1 LVSERRQALALSAQ
15 IDRVLAG
22 DPCKQRPMLG
32 DGGHKAAAEELDAA
46 RRLGQMVGRLPP
58 VPAELERRVSALV
71 HTRLV
76 GEPHLLRHSMQRR
89 RWQPAVWS
97 ALATAAVLIALWVV
111 LPSASP
117 GVVAQMRAV
126 LLGQTRVEVTPT
138 LAVGAEPIREPVRD
152 LLAAELLIGRAPS
165 LPKTLPDGYT
175 LQEVAAISY
184 ADLPAWISQP
194 LCVEL
199 CYGDVSK
206 PCALRLRQYRLLFR
220 DFGGISGVKVASD
233 AVRDVEQV
241 DLNGATGMRFALDP
255 ERDQGPPTHAV
266 VWERDGL
273 LLELESEQLTADQ
286 LLEIARSTR

>member
-1 LVSERRQALALSAQ
+1 LVSERRQALAVSAQ
-15 IDRVLAG
+15 IDRLLAG
-22 DPCKQRPMLG
+22 DPIEQRPIRG
-32 DGGHKAAAEELDAA
+32 SGGYETAGEELDVAQ
-46 RRLGQMVGRLPP
+46 RLGQMVRRLPP
-58 VPAELERRVSALV
+58 VPARLERRVSALV
-71 HTRLV
+71 QAHSVLGQRR
-76 GEPHLLRHSMQRR
+76 LLRRV
-89 RWQPAVWS
+89 WQPAVWS

-117 GVVAQMRAV
+117 GVWAQMRAV

-138 LAVGAEPIREPVRD
+138 LTPGAEPVREPVRD

-165 LPKTLPDGYT
+165 LPKALPDGYS

-199 CYGDVSK
+199 CYGDVSV

-255 ERDQGPPTHAV
+255 ERDHGPPMQTV

-273 LLELESEQLTADQ
+273 LLELESEHLSADQ

>member
-1 LVSERRQALALSAQ
+1 
-15 IDRVLAG
+15 
-22 DPCKQRPMLG
+22 
-32 DGGHKAAAEELDAA
+32 
-46 RRLGQMVGRLPP
+46 MVGRLPP
-58 VPAELERRVSALV
+58 VPAQLEQRVSALV
-71 HTRLV
+71 QARPLV
-76 GEPHLLRHSMQRR
+76 ERHSARAVLRR
-89 RWQPAVWS
+89 RWQPALWS

-111 LPSASP
+111 LPTASP
-117 GVVAQMRAV
+117 GVWAHVRAV
-126 LLGQTRVEVTPT
+126 LLGQARVEVTPT
-138 LAVGAEPIREPVRD
+138 LAVGAAEPVREPLRD

-165 LPKTLPDGYT
+165 LPKTLPEGYS

-184 ADLPAWISQP
+184 PDLPAWVSQP

-199 CYGDVSK
+199 CYGDGSE

-220 DFGGISGVKVASD
+220 DLGGISGVKVASD

-255 ERDQGPPTHAV
+255 ERDQGPPMQTI

-273 LLELESEQLTADQ
+273 LLELESEQITADQ